1 MAIGY
6 ILITTQ
12 PSKEM
17 VVYNQLKEYP
27 EVEEVHPLFGEYD
40 IIAKIRGTDAD
51 GIGAMVVEKIR
62 EIDGIVETKT
72 LMGISI

>member
-6 ILITTQ
+6 ILITTK

-17 VVYNQLKEYP
+17 VVYNQLKEMP

-40 IIAKIRGTDAD
+40 IIAKLKGENAD
-51 GIGAMVVEKIR
+51 TIGQMVVEKVR
-62 EIDGIVETKT
+62 EIEGILETKT
-72 LMGISI
+72 LMGINI

>member
-1 MAIGY
+1 MAVGY

-17 VVYNQLKEYP
+17 VVYNILKELP

-40 IIAKIRGTDAD
+40 IIAKLRGKDAD
-51 GIGAMVVEKIR
+51 GIGQMVVEKIR

-72 LMGISI
+72 LMGINL

>member
-1 MAIGY
+1 MAVGY

-17 VVYNQLKEYP
+17 VVYNQLREIA

-40 IIAKIRGTDAD
+40 IIAKLRAEDAD
-51 GIGAMVVEKIR
+51 SIGKTVVEKIR
-62 EIDGIVETKT
+62 EIEGIIETKT
-72 LMGISI
+72 LMGINI

>member
-1 MAIGY
+1 MAVGY

-17 VVYNQLKEYP
+17 DVYNLLREIK

-40 IIAKIRGTDAD
+40 IIAKLRAENAD
-51 GIGAMVVEKIR
+51 SIGRIVVEKIR
-62 EIDGIVETKT
+62 EIDGIIETKT
-72 LMGISI
+72 LMGINI

>member
-1 MAIGY
+1 MAVGY

-17 VVYNQLKEYP
+17 VVYNQLREIS

-40 IIAKIRGTDAD
+40 IIAKLRAESAD
-51 GIGAMVVEKIR
+51 GIGRTVVEKIR
-62 EIDGIVETKT
+62 EIDGIIETKT
-72 LMGISI
+72 LMGINV